1 MHRFAAISL
10 LALAAILVSG
20 CSHLTGHGPISR
32 KTLQKLQSRS
42 MSKADFIDQLKV
54 IDSNI
59 QSTLPTGKVSLP
71 FDFKAK
77 TPVIKGA
84 GPEDQPLSMLFDTG
98 AARTVF
104 SANTAVRGKVR
115 TIHAQEA
122 MSTMLGVVG
131 NEQGLVGIIR
141 PLRLGAWTLPAYPC
155 FVRLHESFGEGIV
168 YPSDILGF
176 DLPARY
182 CSQLTFDYPN
192 QRVLLSFQEHFKR
205 RAGMNASSVPFTIE
219 GGVPFVKVQA
229 KGMTWSSLIDTG
241 SFNGVE
247 INEAVAK
254 KLGVQDQGIIVEGLT
269 LVAVGG
275 MISSD
280 RAKLRTVK
288 LPEIKLLGG
297 TYKQTEVDI
306 SPGPPRI
313 GSFFLKD
320 YRVTFDFQSH
330 RLWLEW

>member
-1 MHRFAAISL
+1 MQRYTAISL
-10 LALAAILVSG
+10 LALAVILVIG
-20 CSHLTGHGPISR
+20 CSHLNGHGPISGR
-32 KTLQKLQSRS
+32 TLQKLQSRS
-42 MSKADFIDQLKV
+42 MTKADFIGQLKV
-54 IDSNI
+54 IDSDI
-59 QSTLPTGKVSLP
+59 RSALPKGKVSLP
-71 FDFKAK
+71 LDFKAK
-77 TPVIKGA
+77 TPVIQGS
-84 GPEDQPLSMLFDTG
+84 GPNDQPLSMLFDTG

-104 SANTAVRGKVR
+104 SASTAIQNKVR

-122 MSTMLGVVG
+122 MPTMLGVVG
-131 NEQGLVGIIR
+131 SEQGLVGIIR

-155 FVRLHESFGEGIV
+155 FVRLHESFDEGIA

-192 QRVLLSFQEHFKR
+192 QKVILSFQEHFKR
-205 RAGMNASSVPFTIE
+205 RTGMHAASVPFTIK
-219 GGVPFVKVQA
+219 GGVPFVKVHA
-229 KGMTWSSLIDTG
+229 KGVIWTSLVDTG

-247 INEAVAK
+247 INETVAQ
-254 KLGVQDQGIIVEGLT
+254 KLGVQNQGIIVEGLT

-275 MISSD
+275 MIRSD
-280 RAKLRTVK
+280 KAKLRTVK
-288 LPEIKLLGG
+288 LPEMTLLGG
-297 TYKQTEVDI
+297 SYEQAEVDI

-320 YRVTFDFQSH
+320 YRVTFDFQTH

>member
-1 MHRFAAISL
+1 MHP
-10 LALAAILVSG
+10 LAAFSVLASVAILTSG
-20 CSHLTGHGPISR
+20 CSQMNGHGPISAG
-32 KTLQKLQSRS
+32 TLQKLQSRS
-42 MSKADFIDQLKV
+42 MTKADFIGQLKV
-54 IDSNI
+54 MDPNI
-59 QSTLPTGKVSLP
+59 RSTLPIGKVSLP

-77 TPVIKGA
+77 TPVIQAA
-84 GPEDQPLSMLFDTG
+84 GPDDQALSMLFDTG
-98 AARTVF
+98 AARTVLGA
-104 SANTAVRGKVR
+104 STAVKSKVH

-131 NEQGLVGIIR
+131 NEHGLVGVIR
-141 PLRLGAWTLPAYPC
+141 PLRLGSWTLPAYPC
-155 FVRLHESFGEGIV
+155 FVRLHESFGEGIA

-176 DLPARY
+176 DIPARY

-192 QRVLLSFQEHFKR
+192 ERIILSFQENFKLR
-205 RAGMNASSVPFTIE
+205 DGMHSASVPFTIE
-219 GGVPFVKVQA
+219 KGVPIVKVQA
-229 KGMTWSSLIDTG
+229 KGVTWTSLIDTG

-254 KLGVQDQGIIVEGLT
+254 QLGVQDQGIIVEGLT

-280 RAKLRTVK
+280 KAKLRTVK

-297 TYKQTEVDI
+297 TYKQAEVDI

-320 YRVTFDFQSH
+320 YRVTFDFRTH

>member
-10 LALAAILVSG
+10 LALAAILLSG
-20 CSHLTGHGPISR
+20 CSRLTGHGPISGR
-32 KTLQKLQSRS
+32 ALQKLQSGS
-42 MSKADFIDQLKV
+42 MSKADFIGQLKV
-54 IDSNI
+54 IDPNI
-59 QSTLPTGKVSLP
+59 RSTLPTGKVSLP

-77 TPVIKGA
+77 TPVIKGT
-84 GPEDQPLSMLFDTG
+84 GPDDQPLSMLFDTG

-104 SANTAVRGKVR
+104 SANTAIRGNVR

-155 FVRLHESFGEGIV
+155 FVRLHESFGEGIA

-205 RAGMNASSVPFTIE
+205 RAGMNAASVPFTIE

-280 RAKLRTVK
+280 KAKLRTVK
-288 LPEIKLLGG
+288 LSEIKLLGG
-297 TYKQTEVDI
+297 TYKQAEVDI

-330 RLWLEW
+330 LLWLEW

>member
-1 MHRFAAISL
+1 
-10 LALAAILVSG
+10 
-20 CSHLTGHGPISR
+20 
-32 KTLQKLQSRS
+32 

-77 TPVIKGA
+77 TPVIQVA
-84 GPEDQPLSMLFDTG
+84 GPDDQPLSMLFDTG

-104 SANTAVRGKVR
+104 SASTAIQGKVR

-155 FVRLHESFGEGIV
+155 FVRLHESFGEGIA

-205 RAGMNASSVPFTIE
+205 RAGMNAASVPFTIE

-280 RAKLRTVK
+280 KAKLRTVK

-297 TYKQTEVDI
+297 TYKQAEVDI

-330 RLWLEW
+330 LLWLEW

>member
-1 MHRFAAISL
+1 MHRLTASAL
-10 LALAAILVSG
+10 LLLVLATG
-20 CSHLTGHGPISR
+20 CAQMGGHGPISSS
-32 KTLQKLQSRS
+32 TMQKLQSRS
-42 MSKADFIDQLKV
+42 MSKADFLGQLQV
-54 IDSNI
+54 IDPNVR
-59 QSTLPTGKVSLP
+59 STLPNGKVSLP
-71 FDFKAK
+71 FDFKTK
-77 TPVIKGA
+77 TPVIKAA
-84 GPEDQPLSMLFDTG
+84 GLDDQALSMLFDTG
-98 AARTVF
+98 AARTVLG
-104 SANTAVRGKVR
+104 ANTAVKNKVR
-115 TIHAQEA
+115 TIHSQEA

-141 PLRLGAWTLPAYPC
+141 PLRLGSWTLPAYPC
-155 FVRLHESFGEGIV
+155 FVRLHETFGEGIA

-176 DLPARY
+176 DLPTRY

-192 QRVLLSFQEHFKR
+192 QRIILSFQESFKLR
-205 RAGMNASSVPFTIE
+205 DGMHSASVPFSIE
-219 GGVPFVKVQA
+219 KGVPFVKVQA
-229 KGMTWSSLIDTG
+229 KGVTWSSLIDTG

-254 KLGVQDQGIIVEGLT
+254 QLGVQDQGVIVEGLT

-280 RAKLRTVK
+280 KAKLRTVK

-297 TYKQTEVDI
+297 NYKQAEVDI

-313 GSFFLKD
+313 GSYFLKD
-320 YRVTFDFQSH
+320 YRVTFDFRTK